1 METRWTARDRSAHIA
16 AAKGRTF
23 DLVIIGGGITGAGV
37 AREAALR
44 GLTFCLVD
52 KNDFAFGTSSRSSK
66 LCHGGLRYLSQG
78 KLGLVRESTT
88 ERNWL
93 RHVLPH
99 LVRPLGFMYCTYEHG
114 KDNALAIRGAL
125 HLYDALSDAFSDH
138 KTNRRAEFFTPAAV
152 AEIEPEIT
160 QRDPD
165 LGAMT
170 MGGLYYDTNVDDGRL
185 TLETIKESLE
195 LGGDRSVAVNYAR
208 VAGTLKD
215 CRGRVT
221 GVRVEDV
228 LSGRG
233 ADGDSPRQGGDD
245 GFEVTGRA
253 VVSCTGIWS
262 DQVMALTDLAQEKI
276 YPTKGVHVV
285 VPNERLGNRNAFGIR
300 SFDDGRFYFVLRRG
314 PVSVIGTTDTD
325 YYKESRDLD
334 EPRCTQADCDYLLRS
349 VNRLF
354 PRAQLT
360 YRDVISTYAGI
371 RPLIREPGSKNES
384 AVSREHAIYASPDGV
399 VAIAGG
405 KMTTYRRMGEDLL
418 FYLTRHHHLPP
429 FASSRHR
436 ERGLSKV
443 PFRVG
448 VTREEFARV
457 VAARGLAGVC
467 AAEQLDHLHQ
477 QYGRQAIAILAAIR
491 KRPRAGAPLLDGHP
505 YCEAE
510 IEFILEHENAPRLI
524 DVLGRRTEAQWL
536 IWHHQQPRL
545 AEQVA
550 AVMAR
555 YYRWPAKR
563 REQEIAD
570 YLGTVRR
577 AVSFV

>member
-1 METRWTARDRSAHIA
+1 MDTRWTAKDRHEHIA
-16 AAKGRTF
+16 GIKGRTF

-44 GLTFCLVD
+44 GLSFCLVD

-78 KLGLVRESTT
+78 KLALVRESTT

-99 LVRPLGFMYCTYEHG
+99 MVRPLGFMYCTYEHG

-125 HLYDALSDAFSDH
+125 HLYDLLSDGFSAH
-138 KTNRRAEFFTPAAV
+138 KTNRRAEFFTPAEVAKLEPAV
-152 AEIEPEIT
+152 A
-160 QRDPD
+160 QHDPD

-185 TLETIKESLE
+185 TLETIKESLF
-195 LGGDRSVAVNYAR
+195 LAGDRAVAVSYAK
-208 VAGTLKD
+208 VVGTLKD
-215 CRGRVT
+215 GGRVT
-221 GVRVEDV
+221 GVRVEDA
-228 LSGRG
+228 L
-233 ADGDSPRQGGDD
+233 GDD
-245 GFEVTGRA
+245 HFEVRGRA

-262 DQVMALTDLAQEKI
+262 DQVMGLTDLGQEKI

-285 VPNERLGNRNAFGIR
+285 VPSERLGNRNAFGIR

-325 YYKESRDLD
+325 YYQESKNLD
-334 EPRCTQADCDYLLRS
+334 EPWCTKADCDYLLRS
-349 VNRLF
+349 VNRMF
-354 PRAQLT
+354 PRANLT

-371 RPLIREPGSKNES
+371 RPLIKEPGSKSES

-405 KMTTYRRMGEDLL
+405 KMTTYRKMGEDLL
-418 FYLTRHHHLPP
+418 FYLVDHHRLPQ
-429 FASSRHR
+429 FTSARDR
-436 ERGLSKV
+436 GRGLSEV

-448 VTREEFARV
+448 VTREELSRQ

-467 AAEQLDHLHQ
+467 SSELLAHLHQ
-477 QYGRQAIAILAAIR
+477 QYGRQAISILAAIR
-491 KRPRAGAPLLDGHP
+491 DEPRTGAPLLDGYP
-505 YCEAE
+505 FSEAE
-510 IEFILEHENAPRLI
+510 VGFILERENAPRLI
-524 DVLGRRTEAQWL
+524 DVLCRRTEAQWV

-545 AEQVA
+545 AEKVA
-550 AVMAR
+550 GIMAR

-563 REQEIAD
+563 RGQEIDHYLD
-570 YLGTVRR
+570 YVRQT
-577 AVSFV
+577 VSFVH

>member
-1 METRWTARDRSAHIA
+1 MENRWTAKDRQEHLAAVKDRS
-16 AAKGRTF
+16 F

-44 GLTFCLVD
+44 GLSFCIVD

-125 HLYDALSDAFSDH
+125 HLYDALSDGFSAH
-138 KTNRRAEFFTPAAV
+138 KTNRRAAFYGPKEVAALEPAV
-152 AEIEPEIT
+152 T
-160 QRDPD
+160 QHDPD
-165 LGAMT
+165 LGALT

-185 TLETIKESLE
+185 TLETIKESLA
-195 LGGDRSVAVNYAR
+195 LGGGRSAAVNYAR
-208 VAGTLKD
+208 VVGTLKD
-215 CRGRVT
+215 ASGRVA
-221 GVRVEDV
+221 GVRVEDT
-228 LSGRG
+228 LG
-233 ADGDSPRQGGDD
+233 DG
-245 GFEVTGRA
+245 GFAVHGRA
-253 VVSCTGIWS
+253 VVSCAGIWS
-262 DQVMALTDLAQEKI
+262 DEVMRLTDLAEEKI

-285 VPNERLGNRNAFGIR
+285 VPNERLGNHNAFGIR

-325 YYKESRDLD
+325 YHKESKNLD
-334 EPRCTQADCDYLLRS
+334 EPWCTREDCDYLLRS

-360 YRDVISTYAGI
+360 YKDVISTYAGI
-371 RPLIREPGSKNES
+371 RPLIKEPGSKNAS
-384 AVSREHAIYASPDGV
+384 AVSREHSIYASPDGV

-405 KMTTYRRMGEDLL
+405 KMTTYRKMGEDLL
-418 FYLTRHHHLPP
+418 FYLVEHRHLPP
-429 FASSRHR
+429 FATDRDR
-436 ERGLSKV
+436 GRGLSEM

-448 VTREEFARV
+448 ASWGELSRLAS
-457 VAARGLAGVC
+457 ARGLTGVC
-467 AAEQLDHLHQ
+467 GGEQLAHLHQ
-477 QYGRQAIAILAAIR
+477 QYGRQALTILAAI
-491 KRPRAGAPLLDGHP
+491 KERPAAGAPLLDGYP
-505 YCEAE
+505 FSEAE
-510 IEFILEHENAPRLI
+510 IDFILERENAPRLI
-524 DVLGRRTEAQWL
+524 DVLCRRTEAQWL
-536 IWHHQQPRL
+536 IWHHKQPEL
-545 AEQVA
+545 ADKVA
-550 AVMAR
+550 GIMAR

-563 REQEIAD
+563 REQEIAH
-570 YLGTVRR
+570 YLGYVRQT
-577 AVSFV
+577 VSFVQ

>member
-1 METRWTARDRSAHIA
+1 MDTRWTARDRPEHLAGIQ
-16 AAKGRTF
+16 GRTF
-23 DLVIIGGGITGAGV
+23 DLVIIGGGVTGAGV

-44 GLTFCLVD
+44 GLSFCIVD

-99 LVRPLGFMYCTYEHG
+99 MVRPLGFMYCTYEKG
-114 KDNALAIRGAL
+114 KDKAVAIRGAL
-125 HLYDALSDAFSDH
+125 HLYDALSDSFSEH
-138 KTNRRAEFFTPAAV
+138 KTNRRAEFFSPAQV
-152 AEIEPEIT
+152 AALEPEVT
-160 QRDPD
+160 QRDPE

-185 TLETIKESLE
+185 TLETIKESLF
-195 LGGDRSVAVNYAR
+195 LSGDRSAAVNYAR
-208 VAGTLKD
+208 VTGTLKD
-215 CRGRVT
+215 GGRVT

-228 LSGRG
+228 L
-233 ADGDSPRQGGDD
+233 GDES
-245 GFEVTGRA
+245 FEVHGRA

-262 DQVMALTDLAQEKI
+262 DQIMAMTDLGQEKI

-325 YYKESRDLD
+325 YHRESTNLD
-334 EPRCTQADCDYLLRS
+334 EPWCTKDDCDYLLRS

-354 PRAQLT
+354 PRASLT

-371 RPLIREPGSKNES
+371 RPLIKQPGSKNAS

-405 KMTTYRRMGEDLL
+405 KMTTYRKMGEDLV
-418 FYLTRHHHLPP
+418 FYLVEHHHLPS
-429 FASSRHR
+429 FTAAGHR
-436 ERGLSKV
+436 LRGLSTL

-448 VTREEFARV
+448 ITREELLRQASARELDD
-457 VAARGLAGVC
+457 ACGDDQLA
-467 AAEQLDHLHQ
+467 HLHQ
-477 QYGRQAIAILAAIR
+477 QYGRQALAILRAIR
-491 KRPRAGAPLLDGHP
+491 ERPQSGEPLLDGYP
-505 YCEAE
+505 LCEAE
-510 IEFILEHENAPRLI
+510 IAFILEHENAPRLI
-524 DVLGRRTEAQWL
+524 DVLSRRTEAQWM
-536 IWHHQQPRL
+536 IWHHRQPGL
-545 AEQVA
+545 AEKVA
-550 AVMAR
+550 AIMAR

-563 REQEIAD
+563 REQEIAHYLD
-570 YLGTVRR
+570 YVRR
-577 AVSFV
+577 TVSFVQ